1 MPEFKYDKSNPG
13 PCCQKIDDMIQ
24 YARPIVERWPA
35 DRRPVQGACG
45 ADGRMSLTAWIA
57 GKIIDRQYNKILK
70 GMEVNTMTYK
80 LMKRIIENGIKKG
93 NLDRES
99 TMQKLDVFLMAD
111 RITVEEY
118 QELVEMMEEG
128 GTDE

>member
-1 MPEFKYDKSNPG
+1 
-13 PCCQKIDDMIQ
+13 
-24 YARPIVERWPA
+24 
-35 DRRPVQGACG
+35 
-45 ADGRMSLTAWIA
+45 MSILTRIA
-57 GKIIDRQYNKILK
+57 EYITDRQYNRIIS
-70 GMEVNTMTYK
+70 GMEVHTMTYK

-99 TMQKLDVFLMAD
+99 TLQKLDVFLMAD

-128 GTDE
+128 GADE

>member
-1 MPEFKYDKSNPG
+1 
-13 PCCQKIDDMIQ
+13 
-24 YARPIVERWPA
+24 
-35 DRRPVQGACG
+35 
-45 ADGRMSLTAWIA
+45 MSLTAWIA
-57 GKIIDRQYNKILK
+57 GKIIDRQYSKILK

-99 TMQKLDVFLMAD
+99 TLQKLDVFLMAD

>member
-1 MPEFKYDKSNPG
+1 
-13 PCCQKIDDMIQ
+13 
-24 YARPIVERWPA
+24 
-35 DRRPVQGACG
+35 
-45 ADGRMSLTAWIA
+45 MSLTAWIA

-118 QELVEMMEEG
+118 QELVEMREEG
-128 GTDE
+128 GADE

>member
-1 MPEFKYDKSNPG
+1 
-13 PCCQKIDDMIQ
+13 
-24 YARPIVERWPA
+24 
-35 DRRPVQGACG
+35 
-45 ADGRMSLTAWIA
+45 MSLTAWIA

-118 QELVEMMEEG
+118 QDLVEMMEEG

>member
-1 MPEFKYDKSNPG
+1 
-13 PCCQKIDDMIQ
+13 
-24 YARPIVERWPA
+24 
-35 DRRPVQGACG
+35 
-45 ADGRMSLTAWIA
+45 MSLTAWIA

-99 TMQKLDVFLMAD
+99 TLQKLDVFLMAD

>member
-1 MPEFKYDKSNPG
+1 
-13 PCCQKIDDMIQ
+13 
-24 YARPIVERWPA
+24 
-35 DRRPVQGACG
+35 
-45 ADGRMSLTAWIA
+45 MSLTAWIT

>member
-1 MPEFKYDKSNPG
+1 
-13 PCCQKIDDMIQ
+13 
-24 YARPIVERWPA
+24 
-35 DRRPVQGACG
+35 
-45 ADGRMSLTAWIA
+45 MSLTAWIA

-80 LMKRIIENGIKKG
+80 LMKRIIEKGIKKG